1 MIEQQHAIRTDTD
14 ALQAIFTVDYMPL
27 VRRIVWARSRSVRVW
42 QDREDLVSVAMLRAW
57 ERFCV
62 GYRTAAKWCIPIC
75 IAIYAWKYAFQRRYR
90 LKQSDVLS
98 THRRVELGQVSLSEV
113 DQQCSAPTERP
124 LEIPAWVPTS
134 YRPAAEHAMSGGWLA
149 NPTIRALK
157 RAYRETH

>member
-1 MIEQQHAIRTDTD
+1 MDI
-14 ALQAIFTVDYMPL
+14 LQTIFTADYLPL
-27 VRRIVWARSRSVRVW
+27 VRRVVWARSRSVRAW
-42 QDREDLVSVAMLRAW
+42 QDREDLVSVAVLRAW

-62 GYRTAAKWCIPIC
+62 GYRAAAKWCIPIC

-98 THRRVELGQVSLSEV
+98 THRRVALGQVPLSEV
-113 DQQCSAPTERP
+113 DRQRSVSAELPTEVP
-124 LEIPAWVPTS
+124 GWVPDR
-134 YRPAAEHAMSGGWLA
+134 YRAAAEHAMSGGWLA

>member
-1 MIEQQHAIRTDTD
+1 MDI
-14 ALQAIFTVDYMPL
+14 LQTIFTADYLPL
-27 VRRIVWARSRSVRVW
+27 VRRVVWARSRSVRAW
-42 QDREDLVSVAMLRAW
+42 QDREDLVSVAVLRAW

-62 GYRTAAKWCIPIC
+62 GYRAAAKWCIPIC

-98 THRRVELGQVSLSEV
+98 THRRVALGQVPLSEV
-113 DQQCSAPTERP
+113 DRQRSVSAELPTEVP
-124 LEIPAWVPTS
+124 GWVPDR